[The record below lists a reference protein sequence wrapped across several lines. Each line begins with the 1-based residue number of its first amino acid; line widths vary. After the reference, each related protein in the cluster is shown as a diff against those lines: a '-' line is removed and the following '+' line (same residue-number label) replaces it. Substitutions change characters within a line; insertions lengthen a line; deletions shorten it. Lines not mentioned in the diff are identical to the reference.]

1 MSQNISMSVEETPQT
16 INAPTNAETNAET
29 NAATNAATNAETNA
43 ETNAPTNQVKLVDA
57 VIDSQNMALNVMV
70 GFIGVAQKRGVFS
83 LDESAKLYECI
94 KMFQG
99 GDENQAT
106 N

>member
-1 MSQNISMSVEETPQT
+1 MSQENISMSVEETPQT
-16 INAPTNAETNAET
+16 TNVDTDVQDT
-29 NAATNAATNAETNA
+29 
-43 ETNAPTNQVKLVDA
+43 PNQVKLVDA

-94 KMFQG
+94 KIFQG
-99 GDENQAT
+99 VPGSENQAT

>member
-1 MSQNISMSVEETPQT
+1 MSQENISMSVEETTQT
-16 INAPTNAETNAET
+16 T
-29 NAATNAATNAETNA
+29 NAATANNTTTNVQDNT
-43 ETNAPTNQVKLVDA
+43 PNQVKLVDA

-99 GDENQAT
+99 GDENQST

>member
-1 MSQNISMSVEETPQT
+1 MSQENISMSVEETT
-16 INAPTNAETNAET
+16 ETTSDTANVQDNT
-29 NAATNAATNAETNA
+29 S
-43 ETNAPTNQVKLVDA
+43 NQVKLVDA

-99 GDENQAT
+99 VPGSENQAT

>member
-16 INAPTNAETNAET
+16 INAPTNA
-29 NAATNAATNAETNA
+29 ATNAA
-43 ETNAPTNQVKLVDA
+43 TNQVKLVDA

-70 GFIGVAQKRGVFS
+70 GFIGVAQKRGIFFF
-83 LDESAKLYECI
+83 DESAKLYECI

-99 GDENQAT
+99 DENQST

>member
-16 INAPTNAETNAET
+16 INAPTNAETNAP
-29 NAATNAATNAETNA
+29 
-43 ETNAPTNQVKLVDA
+43 TNAPTNQVKLVDA

-94 KMFQG
+94 KIFQG
-99 GDENQAT
+99 VPGGENQAT

>member
-1 MSQNISMSVEETPQT
+1 MSQENISMSVEETPQT
-16 INAPTNAETNAET
+16 QNVADT
-29 NAATNAATNAETNA
+29 NAATNVQDT
-43 ETNAPTNQVKLVDA
+43 PNQVKLVDA

-99 GDENQAT
+99 VSGSEHQTT

>member
-1 MSQNISMSVEETPQT
+1 MSEENISMSVEEKNMTT
-16 INAPTNAETNAET
+16 HGDTNVNTNETASET
-29 NAATNAATNAETNA
+29 TNTAN
-43 ETNAPTNQVKLVDA
+43 PTNQVRLVDA

-99 GDENQAT
+99 GPNGDNQAT

>member
-1 MSQNISMSVEETPQT
+1 MSQENISMSVEETTQT
-16 INAPTNAETNAET
+16 TSNTANVQDNTP
-29 NAATNAATNAETNA
+29 
-43 ETNAPTNQVKLVDA
+43 NQVKLVDA

-99 GDENQAT
+99 VPGSENQAT